1 LEGKVP
7 VYVEI
12 SPLHRLVTIVARGQ
26 LTSDEV
32 RGTAQKLADARVRR
46 FAKIVEVAG
55 AYLDLPPED
64 IAQLAQ
70 ILRGDPDTRGPI
82 AFVVAPGRGEFARRF
97 AAFTEKEGP
106 VDVFQKLQ
114 DARAWIASI
123 QLADP
128 RTGLNHPAAQAGPA
142 EPHSWSDPDRRG
154 TMIRGRQQREFTTR
168 ALVG

>member
-1 LEGKVP
+1 MP

-26 LTSDEV
+26 LTADEV
-32 RGTAQKLADARVRR
+32 SGTAKKLADARVRR

-55 AYLDLPPED
+55 AYLDLPPEGM
-64 IAQLAQ
+64 AQLAQ

-106 VDVFQKLQ
+106 VNVFQKLQ

-128 RTGLNHPAAQAGPA
+128 RTGLGHPAAQARPA
-142 EPHSWSDPDRRG
+142 EGHSWSDPDRRG
-154 TMIRGRQQREFTTR
+154 TMIRGSQQREFTTR

>member
-1 LEGKVP
+1 MP

-32 RGTAQKLADARVRR
+32 RGTAQKLADAQVRR

-114 DARAWIASI
+114 DARTWIARI
-123 QLADP
+123 QLANP
-128 RTGLNHPAAQAGPA
+128 RTGLSHPAAQAGPA

>member
-1 LEGKVP
+1 MP
-7 VYVEI
+7 VYVEV

-55 AYLDLPPED
+55 AHLDLAPAD
-64 IAQLAQ
+64 MAQLAQ
-70 ILRGDPDTRGPI
+70 ILRGDPDNRGPI

-97 AAFTEKEGP
+97 AALTEKEGP
-106 VDVFQKLQ
+106 VDVFRKLHE
-114 DARAWIASI
+114 ARAWIASI
-123 QLADP
+123 QLAAP
-128 RTGLNHPAAQAGPA
+128 RAGANHPAAPVTRD
-142 EPHSWSDPDRRG
+142 SWSDPDRRG

>member
-1 LEGKVP
+1 MP

-26 LTSDEV
+26 LTADEV
-32 RGTAQKLADARVRR
+32 RSTAEKLADARVRR

-55 AYLDLPPED
+55 AYLDLAPAD
-64 IAQLAQ
+64 LARLAQ
-70 ILRGDPDTRGPI
+70 TLRGDPDNRGPI

-97 AAFTEKEGP
+97 AALTEKEGP
-106 VDVFQKLQ
+106 VDVFQKLHE
-114 DARAWIASI
+114 ARAWIASI
-123 QLADP
+123 QLAAP
-128 RTGLNHPAAQAGPA
+128 RAAVDRPAAPA
-142 EPHSWSDPDRRG
+142 AAAARDSWSDPDRRG